1 MLVDSP
7 QLPQA
12 NKIANSFAK
21 AGGKLVEASGNEA
34 QKHIQNLPNKSQPP
48 AQICDSRVT
57 REPDKQTRQQLY
69 GPWLY

>member
-34 QKHIQNLPNKSQPP
+34 QKHIATTCPNLRFPSH
-48 AQICDSRVT
+48 
-57 REPDKQTRQQLY
+57 
-69 GPWLY
+69 